1 MAQLIKLQD
10 YITRYESD
18 IYRYPSQYIRLKKQ
32 QWKTFETMLRN
43 PVDPTLSTK
52 EPVEEIQGD
61 KESRLSSLMKS
72 FKRKGANEEEL
83 FVGKVSTPAPG
94 LEEEWEFPVVSG
106 KKTPAERK
114 QQFLDSIL
122 PLQLKWASSTIRE
135 MSYLQKNYKR
145 ETLLK
150 YFLQRFPDT
159 FFVMYK
165 PIFLVKQAPVELEII
180 LITPNEIFAVYYM
193 DEQEESVILG
203 NNERFWSI
211 REKENERKIVN
222 PTISL
227 NRMGSIIKN
236 ILPQYEVSLPVT
248 KMLLHPKGYIDIF
261 DGPTDVQVIDKRT
274 YDKWFEKMRANSLP
288 LKHSQLKAAGALLSH
303 CQSTYIDRPEWQ

>member
-10 YITRYESD
+10 YITRYEAD
-18 IYRYPSQYIRLKKQ
+18 IYRYPNQYIRLKKQ
-32 QWKTFETMLRN
+32 QWKTYEEMLRR
-43 PVDPTLSTK
+43 PVDSENPPHHILDEAASSK
-52 EPVEEIQGD
+52 EG
-61 KESRLSSLMKS
+61 RLISLMKS
-72 FKRKGANEEEL
+72 FRKKEQEEEL
-83 FVGKVSTPAPG
+83 FTGNVVTADAVHD
-94 LEEEWEFPVVSG
+94 EEWELPPVTGS
-106 KKTPAERK
+106 KTPEERK

-122 PLQLKWASSTIRE
+122 PVQLKWASSTIRE

-150 YFLQRFPDT
+150 FFLQRFPDT

-180 LITPNEIFAVYYM
+180 LITPNEILALYYM
-193 DEQEESVILG
+193 DEQEESVVLG
-203 NNERFWSI
+203 NNDRFWSI
-211 REKENERKIVN
+211 REKEKERKLVN

-227 NRMGSIIKN
+227 NRMGSIIKH
-236 ILPQYEVSLPVT
+236 ILPQYDVSLPVT
-248 KMLLHPKGYIDIF
+248 KLLLHPKGYIDIS
-261 DGPTDVQVIDKRT
+261 DGPTDVQVVDKRT
-274 YDKWFEKMRANSLP
+274 YEKWFEKMRANNHP

>member
-10 YITRYESD
+10 YITRYEAD
-18 IYRYPSQYIRLKKQ
+18 IYRYPNQFIRLKKQ
-32 QWKTFETMLRN
+32 QWKTYQEMLKN
-43 PVDPTLSTK
+43 PVDIKSSSPIAQT
-52 EPVEEIQGD
+52 EEITSSKDG
-61 KESRLSSLMKS
+61 RLISLMKS
-72 FKRKGANEEEL
+72 FRKKQQEQEL
-83 FVGKVSTPAPG
+83 FTVNNLNVNDEQ
-94 LEEEWEFPVVSG
+94 EEEWELPRVTGS
-106 KKTPAERK
+106 KSPEERK

-145 ETLLK
+145 EWLLK

-165 PIFLVKQAPVELEII
+165 PIFLVKHAPVELEVII
-180 LITPNEIFAVYYM
+180 ITPNEIMALYYM
-193 DEQEESVILG
+193 EEQEESVILG
-203 NNERFWSI
+203 NNDRFWSI
-211 REKENERKIVN
+211 REREKERKIVN
-222 PTISL
+222 PTIGL

-236 ILPQYEVSLPVT
+236 ILQIYDVSLPVT
-248 KMLLHPKGYIDIF
+248 KLLLHPKGYIDIT
-261 DGPTDVQVIDKRT
+261 DGPADVQVVDKRSYT
-274 YDKWFEKMRANSLP
+274 KWFEKMRANKLP

>member
-10 YITRYESD
+10 YITRYEAD
-18 IYRYPSQYIRLKKQ
+18 IYRYPNQYIRLKKQ
-32 QWKTFETMLRN
+32 QWKTYEEMLRR
-43 PVDPTLSTK
+43 PVDSHNLSHHTLEEAASSK
-52 EPVEEIQGD
+52 EG
-61 KESRLSSLMKS
+61 RLISLMKS
-72 FKRKGANEEEL
+72 FKKKEQEEEL
-83 FVGKVSTPAPG
+83 FTGKVVTADAVHD
-94 LEEEWEFPVVSG
+94 EEWELPPITGS
-106 KKTPAERK
+106 KTPEERK

-122 PLQLKWASSTIRE
+122 PVQLKWASSTIRE

-180 LITPNEIFAVYYM
+180 LITPNEILALYYM
-193 DEQEESVILG
+193 DEQEESVVLG
-203 NNERFWSI
+203 NNDRFWSI
-211 REKENERKIVN
+211 REKEKERKLVN

-227 NRMGSIIKN
+227 NRMGSIIKH
-236 ILPQYEVSLPVT
+236 ILPQYDVSLPVT
-248 KMLLHPKGYIDIF
+248 KLLLHPKGYIDIS
-261 DGPTDVQVIDKRT
+261 DGPTDVQVVDKRT
-274 YDKWFEKMRANSLP
+274 YEKWFEKMRANNLP

>member
-1 MAQLIKLQD
+1 VAQLIKLQD
-10 YITRYESD
+10 YITRYEAD
-18 IYRYPSQYIRLKKQ
+18 IYRYPNQYIRLKKQ
-32 QWKTFETMLRN
+32 QWKTYEEMLRRPADSLN
-43 PVDPTLSTK
+43 PSHHTLEEAATSK
-52 EPVEEIQGD
+52 EG
-61 KESRLSSLMKS
+61 RLISLMKS
-72 FKRKGANEEEL
+72 FKKKEQEEEL
-83 FVGKVSTPAPG
+83 FTGKVVTADAVHD
-94 LEEEWEFPVVSG
+94 EEWELPPVTGS
-106 KKTPAERK
+106 KTPEERK

-122 PLQLKWASSTIRE
+122 PVQLKWASSTIRE

-180 LITPNEIFAVYYM
+180 LITPNEILALFYM
-193 DEQEESVILG
+193 DEQEESVVLG
-203 NNERFWSI
+203 NNDRFWSI
-211 REKENERKIVN
+211 REKEKERKLVN

-227 NRMGSIIKN
+227 NRMGSIIKH
-236 ILPQYEVSLPVT
+236 ILPQYDVSLPVT
-248 KMLLHPKGYIDIF
+248 KLLLHPKGYIDIS
-261 DGPTDVQVIDKRT
+261 DGPTDVQVVDKRT
-274 YDKWFEKMRANSLP
+274 YEKWFEKMRANNLP

>member
-10 YITRYESD
+10 YITRYEQD
-18 IYRYPSQYIRLKKQ
+18 IYRYPNQYIRLKKK

-43 PVDPTLSTK
+43 PSDLIIPTITPEE
-52 EPVEEIQGD
+52 EPKDG
-61 KESRLSSLMKS
+61 KANMLSSLINS
-72 FKRKGANEEEL
+72 FKRKEVDDEEL
-83 FVGKVSTPAPG
+83 FVGKVSP
-94 LEEEWEFPVVSG
+94 LEMDEEWELPPVSG
-106 KKTPAERK
+106 IKSPEERK

-122 PLQLKWASSTIRE
+122 PLQLKWASSTVRE

-159 FFVMYK
+159 YFVMYK

-180 LITPNEIFAVYYM
+180 IIAPNEILAVHYM
-193 DEQEESVILG
+193 DEQEESVVLG

-227 NRMGSIIKN
+227 SRMGTIIKN
-236 ILPQYEVSLPVT
+236 ILPQYEISLPVT
-248 KMLLHPKGYIDIF
+248 KLLLHPKGYIDIS
-261 DGPTDVQVIDKRT
+261 DGPTDIQVIDKRT
-274 YDKWFEKMRANSLP
+274 YDKWFEKMRANRLP

>member
-10 YITRYESD
+10 YITRYEAD
-18 IYRYPSQYIRLKKQ
+18 IYRYPNQYIRLKKQ
-32 QWKTFETMLRN
+32 QWKTYEEMLRN
-43 PVDPTLSTK
+43 PVGT
-52 EPVEEIQGD
+52 QGPSHIAQTED
-61 KESRLSSLMKS
+61 TSSKDSKLISLMKS
-72 FKRKGANEEEL
+72 FKKKEQEEEL
-83 FVGKVSTPAPG
+83 FTGKLLPIDSK
-94 LEEEWEFPVVSG
+94 LDEEWELPSITG
-106 KKTPAERK
+106 NKTPEERK

-180 LITPNEIFAVYYM
+180 LVTPNEIMALFYM
-193 DEQEESVILG
+193 EEQEESVVLG

-211 REKENERKIVN
+211 REKEKERKIVN

-236 ILPQYEVSLPVT
+236 ILPLYNVSLPVT
-248 KMLLHPKGYIDIF
+248 KLLLHPKGYIDIT
-261 DGPTDVQVIDKRT
+261 DGPTDVQVVDKRT
-274 YDKWFEKMRANSLP
+274 YGKWFEKMRANKLP

>member
-10 YITRYESD
+10 YITRYEAD
-18 IYRYPSQYIRLKKQ
+18 IYRYPNQYIRLKKQ
-32 QWKTFETMLRN
+32 QWKTYEEMLRN
-43 PVDPTLSTK
+43 PVDAQSPSHIARLENTTPSK
-52 EPVEEIQGD
+52 EGKLI
-61 KESRLSSLMKS
+61 SLMKS
-72 FKRKGANEEEL
+72 FKKKDQEEEL
-83 FVGKVSTPAPG
+83 FTGKLVTTDTNHD
-94 LEEEWEFPVVSG
+94 EEWELPSITG
-106 KKTPAERK
+106 NKTPEERK

-145 ETLLK
+145 ENLLK

-180 LITPNEIFAVYYM
+180 LITPNEIMALFYM
-193 DEQEESVILG
+193 EEQEESVVLG
-203 NNERFWSI
+203 NNDRFWSI
-211 REKENERKIVN
+211 REKEKERKIVN

-236 ILPQYEVSLPVT
+236 ILPLYDVSLPVT
-248 KMLLHPKGYIDIF
+248 KILLHPKGYIDIT
-261 DGPTDVQVIDKRT
+261 DGPTDVQVVDKRT
-274 YDKWFEKMRANSLP
+274 YEKWFEKMRANKLP
-288 LKHSQLKAAGALLSH
+288 LKHTQLKAAGALLSH

>member
-10 YITRYESD
+10 YITRYEVD
-18 IYRYPSQYIRLKKQ
+18 IYRYPNQYIRLKKQ
-32 QWKTFETMLRN
+32 QWNTFEAMLKN
-43 PVDPTLSTK
+43 PVDATIP
-52 EPVEEIQGD
+52 EVEQLEEEKAG
-61 KESRLSSLMKS
+61 KESKLSSLFKS
-72 FKRKGANEEEL
+72 FKRKEDDVEDL
-83 FVGKVSTPAPG
+83 YIRKVSPVVPDM
-94 LEEEWEFPVVSG
+94 EEEWKLPEIRG
-106 KKTPAERK
+106 KKSPEERK

-135 MSYLQKNYKR
+135 MSHLQKNYRR

-180 LITPNEIFAVYYM
+180 IITPNEIFAVYYM
-193 DEQEESVILG
+193 DEQDESVILG
-203 NNERFWSI
+203 NNDRFWSI

-227 NRMGSIIKN
+227 NRMGAIIKN
-236 ILPQYEVSLPVT
+236 ILPQYEISLPVT
-248 KMLLHPKGYIDIF
+248 KLLLHPKGYIDIF

-274 YDKWFEKMRANSLP
+274 YDKWFGKMRENRLP

>member
-1 MAQLIKLQD
+1 LAQLIKLQD
-10 YITRYESD
+10 YITRYEAD
-18 IYRYPSQYIRLKKQ
+18 IYRYPNQYIRLKKQ
-32 QWKTFETMLRN
+32 QWNTYQEMLRN
-43 PVDPTLSTK
+43 PVDIKSPSPNAHTEVTSSK
-52 EPVEEIQGD
+52 DG
-61 KESRLSSLMKS
+61 RLISLMKS
-72 FKRKGANEEEL
+72 FRKKEQEDESFTVNILNVDNEH
-83 FVGKVSTPAPG
+83 
-94 LEEEWEFPVVSG
+94 EEEWELPRVTGS
-106 KKTPAERK
+106 KTAEESK

-145 ETLLK
+145 EWLLK

-180 LITPNEIFAVYYM
+180 LITPNEIMVLYYM
-193 DEQEESVILG
+193 EEQEESVVLG
-203 NNERFWSI
+203 NNDRFWSI
-211 REKENERKIVN
+211 REREKERKIVN

-227 NRMGSIIKN
+227 NRMGAIIKN
-236 ILPQYEVSLPVT
+236 ILPLYDVSLPVT
-248 KMLLHPKGYIDIF
+248 KLLLHPKGYIDIT
-261 DGPTDVQVIDKRT
+261 DGPADVQVVDKRT
-274 YDKWFEKMRANSLP
+274 YAKWFEKMRANKLP